1 MRHRFPFFK
10 GEEEEVEI
18 NMTPMLDVVFIM
30 LIFFI
35 VTASFARETGLDV
48 FKPEANNNPP
58 DENPDPDNKPIA
70 FKIDNSNRISFDFR
84 PIELGAI
91 RSIIEREHAAR
102 PHVPVI
108 IQAGSD
114 SHTGIVVQ
122 IHDMALNAKVTNIVV
137 TEGK

>member
-1 MRHRFPFFK
+1 MRKFSK
-10 GEEEEVEI
+10 GEDEAEI
-18 NMTPMLDVVFIM
+18 NMTPMLDIVFIM

-35 VTASFARETGLDV
+35 VTASFARESGLDL
-48 FKPEANNNPP
+48 FKPEANNPPPP
-58 DENPDPDNKPIA
+58 DNPDPDNKPIA
-70 FKIDNSNRISFDFR
+70 FKIDNNNRISFNFR
-84 PIELGAI
+84 PIELGSI

-114 SHTGIVVQ
+114 AHTGIVVQ
-122 IHDMALNAKVTNIVV
+122 IHDMAKSAKVDQIVV

>member
-1 MRHRFPFFK
+1 MRKFSK
-10 GEEEEVEI
+10 GEDEAEI
-18 NMTPMLDVVFIM
+18 NMTPMLDIVFIM

-35 VTASFARETGLDV
+35 VTASFARETGLDL
-48 FKPEANNNPP
+48 FKPKAQ
-58 DENPDPDNKPIA
+58 PDNPEPPKDEDRPIA
-70 FKIDNSNRISFDFR
+70 FKIDNANRISFDFR
-84 PIELGAI
+84 PIEIGSV

-114 SHTGIVVQ
+114 AHTGIVVQ
-122 IHDMALNAKVTNIVV
+122 IHNMAMNAKVTNIVV

>member
-1 MRHRFPFFK
+1 MRKFSK
-10 GEEEEVEI
+10 GDDEAEI
-18 NMTPMLDVVFIM
+18 NMTPMLDIVFIM

-35 VTASFARETGLDV
+35 VTASFARETGLDL
-48 FKPEANNNPP
+48 FKPKAQ
-58 DENPDPDNKPIA
+58 PDNPEPPKPEDMPIA
-70 FKIDNSNRISFDFR
+70 FKIDNANRISFDFR
-84 PIELGAI
+84 PIELGSV

-114 SHTGIVVQ
+114 AHTGIVVQ
-122 IHDMALNAKVTNIVV
+122 IHDMAMNANVAQIVV

>member
-1 MRHRFPFFK
+1 MRKFSK
-10 GEEEEVEI
+10 GEDEAEI
-18 NMTPMLDVVFIM
+18 NMTPMLDIVFIM

-35 VTASFARETGLDV
+35 VTASFARETGLDIY
-48 FKPEANNNPP
+48 KPEDRPNADDTPP
-58 DENPDPDNKPIA
+58 DPENKPIA

-84 PIELGAI
+84 PIELGSI